1 MVQTQHMENKRYKKF
16 QKGSEMKHSN
26 HLNRLGAHK
35 MNKIFPVLPFALAS
49 MVSLHV
55 AADNTHVYN
64 SQNRVEQFIEN
75 SRISSP
81 ANVSIIE
88 QIGNDNSAEV
98 SQSRSS
104 RYQANNLAY
113 IYQNGNRNNGAIH
126 QLSGNNVGFILQFG
140 NDHNAII
147 EQRSHGRGIN
157 HSSVVQTGFN
167 SDITLSQSGSGYRSI
182 TVEQQAFSGN
192 ARPVTV
198 ETY

>member
-55 AADNTHVYN
+55 AADNTNVYN

-113 IYQNGNRNNGAIH
+113 IYQNGNRNNGEIH

-140 NDHNAII
+140 NDHSAII